1 LELYNLPLEDI
12 IRIELELTSTCNLE
26 CVLCSRETHPEFN
39 ESNKFRPLLEITKQL
54 DTYKNLQ
61 YVTLAG
67 PTSEPTLY
75 PYLFDLI
82 KYLILRDIE
91 ISLFINGDTHN
102 ELYYKK
108 LGIIFQKAE
117 GSIYFTICGSTQEL
131 HSKYRVNS
139 NLSRVLFNLDIIDKY
154 TSSAVLTWIVFEYNE
169 ADFEK
174 NYKQYSAKYCTE
186 YFYTLPVA
194 EHYNIKKD
202 GIHLPNKLSEVYNEI
217 NRNDTDIT
225 DIKCPAL
232 SYKFTL
238 ISSSGESNPCNLY
251 KNFGTKHCFECSK
264 KNSELL
270 RRNKIYHLAEPE
282 DEISEIDLRIKDENN

>member
-1 LELYNLPLEDI
+1 LELYNLPLEDV

-26 CVLCSRETHPEFN
+26 CVLCSRETHSEFN
-39 ESNKFRPLLEITKQL
+39 GTNKFRPLVEITNQL
-54 DTYKNLQ
+54 DTYKNLK
-61 YVTLAG
+61 YITLAG

-82 KYLILRDIE
+82 KYLISRDIE

-108 LGIIFQKAE
+108 LGIIFQKAK
-117 GSIYFTICGSTQEL
+117 GHIYFTICGSTQEL

-139 NLSRVLFNLDIIDKY
+139 KLSRVLCNLDIIDKY
-154 TSSAVLTWIVFEYNE
+154 TSSAILTWIVFEYNKI
-169 ADFEK
+169 DFDN
-174 NYKQYSAKYCTE
+174 NYHLYQNKYDTE

-202 GIHLPNKLSEVYNEI
+202 GIHLPKEISAAYNEI
-217 NRNDTDIT
+217 DRDDT

-251 KNFGTKHCFECSK
+251 KNFGEAHCFECSK

-282 DEISEIDLRIKDENN
+282 DETSEIDLRLHDL